1 MYSVTDYGLKMVF
14 KSGTDVALSSK
25 GITQVIMQTELKSNN
40 KVNGFSSLVSVFSAV
55 IKFEEFFLFNKLNRK
70 LKKTIL

>member
-40 KVNGFSSLVSVFSAV
+40 KVNGFSSLVSVFSAA